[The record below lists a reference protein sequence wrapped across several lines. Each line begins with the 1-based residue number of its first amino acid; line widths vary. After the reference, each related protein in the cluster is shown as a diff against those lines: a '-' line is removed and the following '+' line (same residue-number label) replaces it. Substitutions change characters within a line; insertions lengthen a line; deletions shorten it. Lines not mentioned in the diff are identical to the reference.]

1 MLTSMTMTMRVAS
14 RKLVQTAVA
23 ARSFHTTLPSRAVT
37 ELLMPAM
44 SPTMTEGGVT
54 EWKVKE
60 GDSFSAGDVLLE
72 LSTDKATI
80 DCEAQ
85 DDGIMGKILVSA
97 TDRRRG
103 RSMGW
108 AVCVGPFPPT
118 ALRPGNELGIGIG
131 GGGVGTCTV
140 RDVQAGTSGVQ
151 VGSLIALLAE
161 EGDDISNLKAPS
173 SSSSS
178 PSPPTPQETLPQS
191 EPTPKSAPSAPSV
204 KATSTPSSPSPSPQP
219 HHVVP
224 KHSRPLLPSVARQLA
239 LAGIEDASVIKA
251 TGFKGMLSKGDVLA
265 YLGKIDHPLGSEK
278 GKGKK
283 VDEAKATTIPAAPPK
298 KEMDAP
304 TLRRLIAVGLQL
316 DSTTIAPESIV
327 HDTPRVKAPD
337 FDSVLDQYLPPA
349 QRSTSRKGISHAAPL
364 PKKDGFDSVLGL

>member
-1 MLTSMTMTMRVAS
+1 MEDWTAKSDPSLRRPTRGSLPLTPPAPATMLSTMTMRVAS
-14 RKLVQTAVA
+14 RKWVQTAVV
-23 ARSFHTTLPSRAVT
+23 ARSFHTTLPARAIT

-54 EWKVKE
+54 EWKVKQ

-85 DDGIMGKILVSA
+85 DDGVMGKIL
-97 TDRRRG
+97 
-103 RSMGW
+103 
-108 AVCVGPFPPT
+108 
-118 ALRPGNELGIGIG
+118 
-131 GGGVGTCTV
+131 
-140 RDVQAGTSGVQ
+140 VQAGTSGVQ

-161 EGDDISNLKAPS
+161 EGDDISNLEAPS

-178 PSPPTPQETLPQS
+178 PSPPPPQESLPQS
-191 EPTPKSAPSAPSV
+191 EPTQKSASSAPSV
-204 KATSTPSSPSPSPQP
+204 KATSTPSSPSPSPEP

-224 KHSRPLLPSVARQLA
+224 KHSRPLLPSVLRQLA

-251 TGFKGMLSKGDVLA
+251 TGFKGILTKGDVLA
-265 YLGKIDHPLGSEK
+265 FLGKIDHPLGSEK

-283 VDEAKATTIPAAPPK
+283 NEEGKPGPTPAAPPK

-316 DSTTIAPESIV
+316 DPSKLAPPPFV

-337 FDSVLDQYLPPA
+337 FDSVLDQYLPLA
-349 QRSTSRKGISHAAPL
+349 QRSTSRKTVAPATPNAPL
-364 PKKDGFDSVLGL
+364 PKKDEFDSVLGL